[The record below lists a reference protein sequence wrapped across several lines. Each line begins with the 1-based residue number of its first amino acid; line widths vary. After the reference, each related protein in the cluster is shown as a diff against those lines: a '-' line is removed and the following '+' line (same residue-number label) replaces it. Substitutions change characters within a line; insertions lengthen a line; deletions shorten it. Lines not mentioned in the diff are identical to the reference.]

1 MDIQTIITVVQI
13 VVGVALVISI
23 LLQSR
28 GEGLG
33 SFFGGGGEVFRTRRG
48 LENIL
53 YYLTIV
59 LAVLLVILSI
69 VNTTLT

>member
-1 MDIQTIITVVQI
+1 MDVNTIITVAQI
-13 VVGVALVISI
+13 IVGVGLIISI

-53 YYLTIV
+53 YYLTII
-59 LAVLLVILSI
+59 LAVLLVVLSI
-69 VNTTLT
+69 VNTTLS